1 MAEKVRY
8 NLTAEEMSA
17 LIKKAGEAGADTYKK
32 EREREEKRSSKV
44 EITKERLKSYRR
56 VKLALVEDVPTPE
69 EIEDLYFK
77 ALEDLMGQDA
87 GVEGRTERLLK
98 SNAWKRQKDLYGC
111 LMLEK
116 AVDMYKRECEIS
128 KTDEA
133 KRRYQALFLMHLD
146 KEEHSVEEI
155 SEALGVGE
163 KSVYNDLRIAY
174 RAVSDYYLGM

>member
-1 MAEKVRY
+1 MSGTRY
-8 NLTAEEMSA
+8 SLTAEEMST
-17 LIKKAGEAGADTYKK
+17 LIKKAGEAGASEYNRLREKDAKK
-32 EREREEKRSSKV
+32 NDKV

-56 VKLALVEDVPTPE
+56 VKTALVEDIPTPA

-77 ALEDLMGQDA
+77 ALEDLMGKDT

-116 AVDMYKRECEIS
+116 AVEMYRRECDLS
-128 KTDEA
+128 KTEEA
-133 KRRYQALFLMHLD
+133 KRRYRVLFLTHLD
-146 KEEHSVEEI
+146 KEEHTTEEI
-155 SEALGVGE
+155 AKQTGVSE
-163 KSVYNDLRIAY
+163 KSIYNDLRIAY

>member
-8 NLTAEEMSA
+8 NLTAEEMNE
-17 LIKKAGEAGADTYKK
+17 LIKKAGEAGADIYK
-32 EREREEKRSSKV
+32 RERDKDEKKNGKV

-56 VKLALVEDVPTPE
+56 VKLALVEDVPAPE
-69 EIEDLYFK
+69 ELEDLYFK
-77 ALEDLMGQDA
+77 ALEDLMGTDT

-116 AVDMYKRECEIS
+116 AVDMYKRECELS
-128 KTDEA
+128 KSDEA
-133 KRRYQALFLMHLD
+133 KRRYQVLFLTHLD
-146 KEEHSVEEI
+146 KDEHTAEEI
-155 SEALGVGE
+155 AEKLEIGE

-174 RAVSDYYLGM
+174 RAVADYYLGM